1 MLYSY
6 LTSLAIIIEI
16 RKLNIILLALQ
27 SSNQNMIFFY
37 YLQIYVKFHEKCDST
52 IGVKSFLK
60 EISEYVS

>member
-27 SSNQNMIFFY
+27 TSNQNMIFF

-60 EISEYVS
+60 EISEFVS